1 MTTLKSLK
9 DGFALFGTTLSG
21 PLVAATAVTALLVTG
36 CGGDD
41 GSSPAASAAAA
52 TAANANATASAGG
65 SASNASTATQPDQPF
80 VDTDVYGTGPNDAV
94 TDATEGAAVV
104 HRQVTIGGKVV
115 NYTATAGHLTTI
127 DPVTSQPNAKMF
139 YVAYTQDNPDP
150 SKPRPVTFFYNGGPG
165 SSSVY
170 LLLGSFG
177 PKRLQS
183 SFPNFTPPAPY
194 KLLDNPDSLLD
205 RSDLV
210 FINPVGTGYSAAIA
224 PAKNKDFWGV
234 DQDARSIDRFIQR
247 YLTKYSRWNSPKFL
261 FGESYG
267 TARSAVVSWVLHED
281 GVELNGITLQ
291 SSILDY
297 SNALSAIGTFPT
309 LAADAFYWKKTTVNP
324 TPADL
329 DSYMVQARNYAD
341 NVLAPLAQAPNP
353 QDGGFVNVRL
363 NLNLQT
369 AQQMGSYLG
378 TDPVSLIQTF
388 GNPAALGNVPS
399 SNNNPPYTFFLTLVP
414 GIQIGQYDGRANYTG
429 QGIAPFILPNSGGN
443 DPSINNIGGAYTV
456 LWNSYLN
463 TDLKY
468 TSLSSFV
475 DLNDQVFNNWDFSH
489 TDPTGANKGGGNTLY
504 TAGDLASTMSLNPD
518 LKVLSANGYFDAV
531 TPFHQTELTLQ
542 QMPLDPTLKAQNLT
556 MKFYPSGHMIY
567 LNDPSRTALKGDLGN
582 FYDGILANRS
592 ALQRVLKLQMRA
604 QQLRQQKLQQ
614 QGQ

>member
-21 PLVAATAVTALLVTG
+21 PLVAATAAALLVTG

-41 GSSPAASAAAA
+41 GASPSAAAAAAA
-52 TAANANATASAGG
+52 TAANTPASGAATNAAPA
-65 SASNASTATQPDQPF
+65 DQPF

-104 HRQVTIGGKVV
+104 HRQVSIGGKVV
-115 NYTATAGHLTTI
+115 KYTATAGHLTTI

-267 TARSAVVSWVLHED
+267 TARSAVVSWALHED
-281 GVELNGITLQ
+281 GIELNGITLQ

-297 SNALSAIGTFPT
+297 ANALSAVGTFPT
-309 LAADAFYWKKTTVNP
+309 LAADAFYWKKSTVTP
-324 TPADL
+324 TPTDL
-329 DSYMVQARNYAD
+329 DAYMVQARNYAD
-341 NVLAPLAQAPNP
+341 NVLAPIAQAPNP

-369 AQQMGSYLG
+369 AQQMGSYIG

-399 SNNNPPYTFFLTLVP
+399 SNDNPPYTFFLTLVP

-429 QGIAPFILPNSGGN
+429 KGIAPYILPNSGGN

-468 TSLSSFV
+468 TSTSSFV

-489 TDPTGANKGGGNTLY
+489 TDPTGANRGGGNTLY
-504 TAGDLASTMSLNPD
+504 TAGDLASSMSLNPD

-531 TPFHQTELTLQ
+531 TPFHQTELTLA
-542 QMPLDPTLKAQNLT
+542 QMPLDPTIKAQNLT
-556 MKFYPSGHMIY
+556 IRNYPSGHMIY
-567 LNDPSRTALKGDLGN
+567 LNDASRTALKGDLGN
-582 FYDGILANRS
+582 FYDGILANRA
-592 ALQRVLKLQMRA
+592 ALQRVQKLQMRA
-604 QQLRQQKLQQ
+604 QQLRQQKLEQQ
-614 QGQ
+614 QQLH

>member
-21 PLVAATAVTALLVTG
+21 PLVAATAAALLVTG

-41 GSSPAASAAAA
+41 GASPSAAAAAAA
-52 TAANANATASAGG
+52 TAANTPASGAATNAAPA
-65 SASNASTATQPDQPF
+65 DQPF

-104 HRQVTIGGKVV
+104 HRQVSIGGKVV
-115 NYTATAGHLTTI
+115 KYTATAGHLTTI

-267 TARSAVVSWVLHED
+267 TARSAVVSWALHED
-281 GVELNGITLQ
+281 GIELNGITLQ

-297 SNALSAIGTFPT
+297 ANALSAVGTFPT
-309 LAADAFYWKKTTVNP
+309 LAADAFYWKKSTVTP
-324 TPADL
+324 TPTDL
-329 DSYMVQARNYAD
+329 DAYMVQARNYAD
-341 NVLAPLAQAPNP
+341 NVLAPIAQAPNP

-369 AQQMGSYLG
+369 AQQMGSYIG

-399 SNNNPPYTFFLTLVP
+399 SNDNPPYTFFLTLVP

-429 QGIAPFILPNSGGN
+429 KGIAPYILPNSGGN

-468 TSLSSFV
+468 TSTSSFV

-489 TDPTGANKGGGNTLY
+489 TDPTGANRGGGNTLY
-504 TAGDLASTMSLNPD
+504 TAGDLASSMSLNPD

-531 TPFHQTELTLQ
+531 TPFHQTELTLA
-542 QMPLDPTLKAQNLT
+542 QMPLDPTIKAQNLT
-556 MKFYPSGHMIY
+556 IKNYPSGHMIY
-567 LNDPSRTALKGDLGN
+567 LNDASRTALKGDLGN
-582 FYDGILANRS
+582 FYDGILANRA
-592 ALQRVLKLQMRA
+592 ALQRVQKLQMRA
-604 QQLRQQKLQQ
+604 QQLRQQKLEQQ
-614 QGQ
+614 QPLH

>member
-21 PLVAATAVTALLVTG
+21 PLVAATAAALLVTG

-41 GSSPAASAAAA
+41 GASPSAAAAAAA
-52 TAANANATASAGG
+52 TAANTPASGAAANAAPA
-65 SASNASTATQPDQPF
+65 DQPF

-104 HRQVTIGGKVV
+104 HRQVSIGGKVV
-115 NYTATAGHLTTI
+115 KYTATAGHLTTI

-267 TARSAVVSWVLHED
+267 TARSAVVSWALHED
-281 GVELNGITLQ
+281 GIELNGITLQ

-297 SNALSAIGTFPT
+297 ANALSAVGTFPT
-309 LAADAFYWKKTTVNP
+309 LAADAFYWKKSTVTP
-324 TPADL
+324 TPTDL
-329 DSYMVQARNYAD
+329 DAYMVQARNYAD
-341 NVLAPLAQAPNP
+341 NVLAPIAQAPNP

-369 AQQMGSYLG
+369 AQQMGSYIG

-399 SNNNPPYTFFLTLVP
+399 SNDNPPYTFFLTLVP

-429 QGIAPFILPNSGGN
+429 KGIAPYILPNSGGN

-468 TSLSSFV
+468 TSTSSFV

-489 TDPTGANKGGGNTLY
+489 TDPTGANRGGGNTLY
-504 TAGDLASTMSLNPD
+504 TAGDLASSMSLNPD

-531 TPFHQTELTLQ
+531 TPFHQTELTLA
-542 QMPLDPTLKAQNLT
+542 QMPLDPTIKAQNLT
-556 MKFYPSGHMIY
+556 IKNYPSGHMIY
-567 LNDPSRTALKGDLGN
+567 LNDASRTALKGDLGN
-582 FYDGILANRS
+582 FYDGILANRA
-592 ALQRVLKLQMRA
+592 ALQRVQKLQMRA
-604 QQLRQQKLQQ
+604 QQLRQQKLEQQ
-614 QGQ
+614 QQLH

>member
-21 PLVAATAVTALLVTG
+21 PLVAATAAALLVTG

-41 GSSPAASAAAA
+41 GASPSAAAA
-52 TAANANATASAGG
+52 AATTAANAPASGAATNAAQA
-65 SASNASTATQPDQPF
+65 DQPF

-104 HRQVTIGGKVV
+104 HRQVSIGGKVIK
-115 NYTATAGHLTTI
+115 YTATAGHLTTI

-267 TARSAVVSWVLHED
+267 TARSAVVSWALHED
-281 GVELNGITLQ
+281 GIELNGITLQ

-297 SNALSAIGTFPT
+297 ANALSATGIFPT
-309 LAADAFYWKKTTVNP
+309 LAADAFYWKKTTLTP
-324 TPADL
+324 TPTDL
-329 DSYMVQARNYAD
+329 DAYMVQARNYAD

-369 AQQMGSYLG
+369 AQQMGSYIG

-468 TSLSSFV
+468 TSTSSFV

-489 TDPTGANKGGGNTLY
+489 TDPTGANRGGGNTLY
-504 TAGDLASTMSLNPD
+504 TAGDLASSMSLNPD
-518 LKVLSANGYFDAV
+518 LKVLSANGYFDSV
-531 TPFHQTELTLQ
+531 TPFHQTELTLA
-542 QMPLDPTLKAQNLT
+542 QMPLDPTIKAQNLT
-556 MKFYPSGHMIY
+556 IKNYPSGHMIY
-567 LNDPSRTALKGDLGN
+567 LNDASRTALKGDLGN
-582 FYDGILANRS
+582 FYDGILANRA
-592 ALQRVLKLQMRA
+592 ALQRVQKLQMRA
-604 QQLRQQKLQQ
+604 QQLRQQKLEQQ
-614 QGQ
+614 QQLH

>member
-21 PLVAATAVTALLVTG
+21 PLVAATAAALLVTG

-41 GSSPAASAAAA
+41 GASPSAAAA
-52 TAANANATASAGG
+52 AATTAANAPASG
-65 SASNASTATQPDQPF
+65 ASTNAAQADQPF

-104 HRQVTIGGKVV
+104 HRQVSIGGKVV
-115 NYTATAGHLTTI
+115 KYTATAGHLTTI

-267 TARSAVVSWVLHED
+267 TARSAVVSWALHED
-281 GVELNGITLQ
+281 GIELNGITLQ

-297 SNALSAIGTFPT
+297 ANALSAVGTFPT
-309 LAADAFYWKKTTVNP
+309 LAADAFYWKKSTVTP
-324 TPADL
+324 TPTDL
-329 DSYMVQARNYAD
+329 DAYMVQARNYAD
-341 NVLAPLAQAPNP
+341 NVLAPIAQAPNP

-369 AQQMGSYLG
+369 AQQMGSYIG

-399 SNNNPPYTFFLTLVP
+399 SNDNPPYTFFLTLVP

-429 QGIAPFILPNSGGN
+429 KGIAPYILPNSGGN

-468 TSLSSFV
+468 TSTSSFV

-489 TDPTGANKGGGNTLY
+489 TDPTGANRGGGNTLY
-504 TAGDLASTMSLNPD
+504 TAGDLASSMSLNPD

-531 TPFHQTELTLQ
+531 TPFHQTELTLA
-542 QMPLDPTLKAQNLT
+542 QMPLDPTIKAQNLT
-556 MKFYPSGHMIY
+556 IKNYPSGHMIY
-567 LNDPSRTALKGDLGN
+567 LNDASRTALKGDLGN
-582 FYDGILANRS
+582 FYDGILANRA
-592 ALQRVLKLQMRA
+592 ALQRVQKLQMRA
-604 QQLRQQKLQQ
+604 QQLRQQKLEQQ
-614 QGQ
+614 QQLH

>member
-21 PLVAATAVTALLVTG
+21 PLVAATAAALLVTG

-41 GSSPAASAAAA
+41 GASPSAAAA
-52 TAANANATASAGG
+52 AATTAANTPASGAATNAAQA
-65 SASNASTATQPDQPF
+65 DQPF

-104 HRQVTIGGKVV
+104 HRQVSIGGKVV
-115 NYTATAGHLTTI
+115 KYTATAGHLTTI

-267 TARSAVVSWVLHED
+267 TARSAVVSWALHED
-281 GVELNGITLQ
+281 GIELNGITLQ

-297 SNALSAIGTFPT
+297 ANALSAVGTFPT
-309 LAADAFYWKKTTVNP
+309 LAADAFYWKKSTVTP
-324 TPADL
+324 TPTDL
-329 DSYMVQARNYAD
+329 DAYMVQARNYAD

-369 AQQMGSYLG
+369 AQQMGSYIG

-399 SNNNPPYTFFLTLVP
+399 SNDNPPYTFFLTLVP

-429 QGIAPFILPNSGGN
+429 KGIAPYILPNSGGN

-468 TSLSSFV
+468 TSTSSFV

-489 TDPTGANKGGGNTLY
+489 TDPTGANRGGGNTLY
-504 TAGDLASTMSLNPD
+504 TAGDLASSMSLNPD

-531 TPFHQTELTLQ
+531 TPFHQTELTLA
-542 QMPLDPTLKAQNLT
+542 QMPLDPTIKAQNLT
-556 MKFYPSGHMIY
+556 IKNYPSGHMIY
-567 LNDPSRTALKGDLGN
+567 LNDASRTALKGDLGN
-582 FYDGILANRS
+582 FYDGILANRA
-592 ALQRVLKLQMRA
+592 ALQRVQKLQMRA
-604 QQLRQQKLQQ
+604 QQLRQQKLEQQ
-614 QGQ
+614 QQLH

>member
-9 DGFALFGTTLSG
+9 DGFALLGTTLSG
-21 PLVAATAVTALLVTG
+21 PLVAVTAAAALLVAG

-41 GSSPAASAAAA
+41 GASPSAAAA
-52 TAANANATASAGG
+52 AATTSNAPSSANATAA
-65 SASNASTATQPDQPF
+65 ADQPYI
-80 VDTDVYGTGPNDAV
+80 DNDVYGTGPNDAV
-94 TDATEGAAVV
+94 TDATEGASVV

-115 NYTATAGHLTTI
+115 KYTATAGHLTTI

-281 GVELNGITLQ
+281 GIELNGITLQ

-309 LAADAFYWKKTTVNP
+309 LAADAFYWKKTTLTP
-324 TPADL
+324 TPTDL
-329 DSYMVQARNYAD
+329 DAYMVQARNYAD

-363 NLNLQT
+363 NLNLQSV
-369 AQQMGSYLG
+369 QQMGSYIG

-468 TSLSSFV
+468 TSTSSFV
-475 DLNDQVFNNWDFSH
+475 DLNDQVFNNWDFGH
-489 TDPTGANKGGGNTLY
+489 TDPTGANRGGGNTLY
-504 TAGDLASTMSLNPD
+504 TAGDLASSMSLNPD

-531 TPFHQTELTLQ
+531 TPFHQTELTLA

-556 MKFYPSGHMIY
+556 IKNYPSGHMIY
-567 LNDPSRTALKGDLGN
+567 LNDASRTALKGDLGN
-582 FYDGILANRS
+582 FYDGILANRA

-604 QQLRQQKLQQ
+604 QQLRQQKQEQQLQQ
-614 QGQ
+614 LH

>member
-21 PLVAATAVTALLVTG
+21 PLVAATAAALLVTG

-41 GSSPAASAAAA
+41 GVSPSAAAAAAA
-52 TAANANATASAGG
+52 TAANTPASGAATNAAQA
-65 SASNASTATQPDQPF
+65 DQPF

-104 HRQVTIGGKVV
+104 HRQVSIGGKVV
-115 NYTATAGHLTTI
+115 KYTATAGHLTTI

-267 TARSAVVSWVLHED
+267 TARSAVVSWALHED
-281 GVELNGITLQ
+281 GIELNGITLQ

-297 SNALSAIGTFPT
+297 ANALSAVGTFPT
-309 LAADAFYWKKTTVNP
+309 LAADAFYWKKSTVTP
-324 TPADL
+324 TPTDL
-329 DSYMVQARNYAD
+329 DAYMVQARNYAD

-369 AQQMGSYLG
+369 AQQMGSYIG

-399 SNNNPPYTFFLTLVP
+399 SNDNPPYTFFLTLVP

-429 QGIAPFILPNSGGN
+429 KGIAPYILPNSGGN

-468 TSLSSFV
+468 TSTSSFV

-489 TDPTGANKGGGNTLY
+489 TDPTGANRGGGNTLY
-504 TAGDLASTMSLNPD
+504 TAGDLASSMSLNPD

-531 TPFHQTELTLQ
+531 TPFHQTELTLA
-542 QMPLDPTLKAQNLT
+542 QMPLDPTIKAQNLT
-556 MKFYPSGHMIY
+556 IKNYPSGHMIY
-567 LNDPSRTALKGDLGN
+567 LNDASRTALKGDLGN
-582 FYDGILANRS
+582 FYDGILANRA
-592 ALQRVLKLQMRA
+592 ALQRVQKLQMRA
-604 QQLRQQKLQQ
+604 QQLRQQKLEQQ
-614 QGQ
+614 QQLH

>member
-21 PLVAATAVTALLVTG
+21 PLVAATAAALIVTG

-41 GSSPAASAAAA
+41 GASPSAAAAAA
-52 TAANANATASAGG
+52 TAANTPASG
-65 SASNASTATQPDQPF
+65 ASTNAAPADQPF

-104 HRQVTIGGKVV
+104 HRQVSIGGKVV
-115 NYTATAGHLTTI
+115 KYTATAGHLTTI

-267 TARSAVVSWVLHED
+267 TARSAVVSWALHED
-281 GVELNGITLQ
+281 GIELNGITLQ

-297 SNALSAIGTFPT
+297 ANALSAVGTFPT
-309 LAADAFYWKKTTVNP
+309 LAADAFYWKKSTVTP
-324 TPADL
+324 TPTDL
-329 DSYMVQARNYAD
+329 DAYMVQARNYAD

-369 AQQMGSYLG
+369 AQQMGSYIG

-399 SNNNPPYTFFLTLVP
+399 SNDNPPYTFFLTLVP

-429 QGIAPFILPNSGGN
+429 KGIAPYILPNSGGN

-468 TSLSSFV
+468 TSTSSFV

-489 TDPTGANKGGGNTLY
+489 TDPTGANRGGGNTLY
-504 TAGDLASTMSLNPD
+504 TAGDLASSMSLNPD

-531 TPFHQTELTLQ
+531 TPFHQTELTLA
-542 QMPLDPTLKAQNLT
+542 QMPLDPTIKAQNLT
-556 MKFYPSGHMIY
+556 IKNYPSGHMIY
-567 LNDPSRTALKGDLGN
+567 LNDASRTALKGDLGN
-582 FYDGILANRS
+582 FYDGILANRA
-592 ALQRVLKLQMRA
+592 ALQRVQKLQMRA
-604 QQLRQQKLQQ
+604 QQLRQQKLEHQQ
-614 QGQ
+614 QLH

>member
-9 DGFALFGTTLSG
+9 DGFALFGTTLSS
-21 PLVAATAVTALLVTG
+21 PLVAATAAALLVTG

-41 GSSPAASAAAA
+41 GASPSAAAAAA
-52 TAANANATASAGG
+52 TAANTPASG
-65 SASNASTATQPDQPF
+65 ASTNAAQADQPF

-104 HRQVTIGGKVV
+104 HRQVSIGGKVV
-115 NYTATAGHLTTI
+115 KYTATAGHLTTI

-267 TARSAVVSWVLHED
+267 TARSAVVSWALHED
-281 GVELNGITLQ
+281 GIELNGITLQ

-297 SNALSAIGTFPT
+297 ANALSAVGTFPT
-309 LAADAFYWKKTTVNP
+309 LAADAFYWKKSTVTP
-324 TPADL
+324 TPTDL
-329 DSYMVQARNYAD
+329 DAYMVQARNYAD
-341 NVLAPLAQAPNP
+341 NVLAPIAQAPNP

-369 AQQMGSYLG
+369 AQQMGSYIG

-399 SNNNPPYTFFLTLVP
+399 SNDNPPYTFFLTLVP

-429 QGIAPFILPNSGGN
+429 KGIAPYILPNSGGN

-468 TSLSSFV
+468 TSTSSFV

-489 TDPTGANKGGGNTLY
+489 TDPTGANRGGGNTLY
-504 TAGDLASTMSLNPD
+504 TAGDLASSMSLNPD

-531 TPFHQTELTLQ
+531 TPFHQTELTLA
-542 QMPLDPTLKAQNLT
+542 QMPLDPTIKAQNLT
-556 MKFYPSGHMIY
+556 IKNYPSGHMIY
-567 LNDPSRTALKGDLGN
+567 LNDASRTALKGDLGN
-582 FYDGILANRS
+582 FYDGILANRA
-592 ALQRVLKLQMRA
+592 ALQRVQKLQMRA
-604 QQLRQQKLQQ
+604 QQLRQQKLEQQ
-614 QGQ
+614 QQLH

>member
-21 PLVAATAVTALLVTG
+21 PLVAATAAALLVTG

-41 GSSPAASAAAA
+41 GASPSAAAA
-52 TAANANATASAGG
+52 AATTAANAPASG
-65 SASNASTATQPDQPF
+65 ASTNAAQADQPF

-104 HRQVTIGGKVV
+104 HRQVSIGGKVV
-115 NYTATAGHLTTI
+115 KYTATAGHLTTI

-267 TARSAVVSWVLHED
+267 TARSAVVSWALHED
-281 GVELNGITLQ
+281 GIELNGITLQ

-297 SNALSAIGTFPT
+297 ANALSAVGTFPT
-309 LAADAFYWKKTTVNP
+309 LAADAFYWKKSTVTP
-324 TPADL
+324 TPTDL
-329 DSYMVQARNYAD
+329 DAYMVQARNYAD
-341 NVLAPLAQAPNP
+341 NVLAPIAQAPNP

-369 AQQMGSYLG
+369 AQQMGSYIG

-399 SNNNPPYTFFLTLVP
+399 SNDNPPYTFFLTLVP

-429 QGIAPFILPNSGGN
+429 KGIAPYILPNSGGN

-468 TSLSSFV
+468 TSTSSFV

-489 TDPTGANKGGGNTLY
+489 TDPTGANRGGGNTLY
-504 TAGDLASTMSLNPD
+504 TAGDLASSMSLNPD

-531 TPFHQTELTLQ
+531 TPFHQTELTLA
-542 QMPLDPTLKAQNLT
+542 QMPLDPTIKAQNLT
-556 MKFYPSGHMIY
+556 IKNYPSGHMIY
-567 LNDPSRTALKGDLGN
+567 LNDASRTALKGDLGN
-582 FYDGILANRS
+582 FYDGILANRA
-592 ALQRVLKLQMRA
+592 ALQRVQKLQMRA
-604 QQLRQQKLQQ
+604 QQLRQQQLEQQ
-614 QGQ
+614 QQLH

>member
-21 PLVAATAVTALLVTG
+21 PLVAATAAALLVTG

-41 GSSPAASAAAA
+41 GASPSAAAAAA
-52 TAANANATASAGG
+52 TAANTPASGAATNAAQA
-65 SASNASTATQPDQPF
+65 DQPF

-104 HRQVTIGGKVV
+104 HRQVSIGGKVV
-115 NYTATAGHLTTI
+115 KYTATAGHLTTI

-267 TARSAVVSWVLHED
+267 TARSAVVSWALHED
-281 GVELNGITLQ
+281 GIELNGITLQ

-297 SNALSAIGTFPT
+297 ANALSAVGTFPT
-309 LAADAFYWKKTTVNP
+309 LAADAFYWKKSTVTP
-324 TPADL
+324 TPTDL
-329 DSYMVQARNYAD
+329 DAYMVQARNYAD
-341 NVLAPLAQAPNP
+341 NVLAPIAQAPNP

-369 AQQMGSYLG
+369 AQQMGSYIG

-399 SNNNPPYTFFLTLVP
+399 SNDNPPYTFFLTLVP

-429 QGIAPFILPNSGGN
+429 KGIAPYILPNSGGN

-468 TSLSSFV
+468 TSTSSFV

-489 TDPTGANKGGGNTLY
+489 TDPTGANRGGGNTLY
-504 TAGDLASTMSLNPD
+504 TAGDLASSMSLNPD

-531 TPFHQTELTLQ
+531 TPFHQTELTLA
-542 QMPLDPTLKAQNLT
+542 QMPLDPTIKAQNLT
-556 MKFYPSGHMIY
+556 IKNYPSGHMIY
-567 LNDPSRTALKGDLGN
+567 LNDASRTALKGDLGN
-582 FYDGILANRS
+582 FYDGILANRA
-592 ALQRVLKLQMRA
+592 ALQRVQKLQMRA
-604 QQLRQQKLQQ
+604 QQLRQQKLEQQ
-614 QGQ
+614 QQLH

>member
-21 PLVAATAVTALLVTG
+21 PLVAATAAALLVTG

-41 GSSPAASAAAA
+41 GASPSAAAAAAA
-52 TAANANATASAGG
+52 TAANTPASGAATNAAPA
-65 SASNASTATQPDQPF
+65 DQPF

-104 HRQVTIGGKVV
+104 HRQVSIGGKVV
-115 NYTATAGHLTTI
+115 KYTATAGHLTTI

-267 TARSAVVSWVLHED
+267 TARSAVVSWALHED
-281 GVELNGITLQ
+281 GIELNGITLQ

-297 SNALSAIGTFPT
+297 ANALSAVGTFPT
-309 LAADAFYWKKTTVNP
+309 LAADAFYWKKSTVTP
-324 TPADL
+324 TPTDL
-329 DSYMVQARNYAD
+329 DAYMVQARNYAD
-341 NVLAPLAQAPNP
+341 NVLAPIAQAPNP

-399 SNNNPPYTFFLTLVP
+399 SNDNPPYTFFLTLVP

-429 QGIAPFILPNSGGN
+429 KGIAPYILPNSGGN

-468 TSLSSFV
+468 TSTSSFV

-489 TDPTGANKGGGNTLY
+489 TDPTGANRGGGNTLY
-504 TAGDLASTMSLNPD
+504 TAGDLASSMSLNPD

-531 TPFHQTELTLQ
+531 TPFHQTELTLA
-542 QMPLDPTLKAQNLT
+542 QMPLDPTIKAQNLT
-556 MKFYPSGHMIY
+556 IKNYPSGHMIY
-567 LNDPSRTALKGDLGN
+567 LNDASRTALKGDLGN
-582 FYDGILANRS
+582 FYDGILANRA
-592 ALQRVLKLQMRA
+592 ALQRVQKLQMRA
-604 QQLRQQKLQQ
+604 QQLRQQKLEQQ
-614 QGQ
+614 QQLH

>member
-21 PLVAATAVTALLVTG
+21 PLVAATAAALLVTG

-41 GSSPAASAAAA
+41 GASPSAAAAAA
-52 TAANANATASAGG
+52 TAANTPASGAATNAAQA
-65 SASNASTATQPDQPF
+65 DQPF

-104 HRQVTIGGKVV
+104 HRQVSIGGKVIK
-115 NYTATAGHLTTI
+115 YTATAGHLTTI

-267 TARSAVVSWVLHED
+267 TARSAVVSWALHED
-281 GVELNGITLQ
+281 GIELNGITLQ

-297 SNALSAIGTFPT
+297 SNALSATGIFPT
-309 LAADAFYWKKTTVNP
+309 LAADAFYWKKSTVTP
-324 TPADL
+324 TPTDL
-329 DSYMVQARNYAD
+329 DAYMVQARNYAD
-341 NVLAPLAQAPNP
+341 NVLTPLAQAPNP

-369 AQQMGSYLG
+369 AQQMGSYIG

-468 TSLSSFV
+468 TSTSSFV
-475 DLNDQVFNNWDFSH
+475 DLNDQVFNNWNFSH
-489 TDPTGANKGGGNTLY
+489 TDPTGANRGGGNTLY
-504 TAGDLASTMSLNPD
+504 TAGDLASSMSLNPD
-518 LKVLSANGYFDAV
+518 LKVLSANGYFDSV
-531 TPFHQTELTLQ
+531 TPFHQTELTLA
-542 QMPLDPTLKAQNLT
+542 QMPLDPTIKAQNLT
-556 MKFYPSGHMIY
+556 IKNYPSGHMIY
-567 LNDPSRTALKGDLGN
+567 LNDASRTALKGDLGN
-582 FYDGILANRS
+582 FYDGILANRA
-592 ALQRVLKLQMRA
+592 ALQRVQKLQMRA
-604 QQLRQQKLQQ
+604 QQLRQQKLEQQ
-614 QGQ
+614 EQLH

>member
-21 PLVAATAVTALLVTG
+21 PLVAATAAALLVTG

-41 GSSPAASAAAA
+41 GASPSAAAAAAA
-52 TAANANATASAGG
+52 TAANTPASGAATNAAPA
-65 SASNASTATQPDQPF
+65 DQPF

-104 HRQVTIGGKVV
+104 HRQVSIGGKVV
-115 NYTATAGHLTTI
+115 KYTATAGHLTTI

-150 SKPRPVTFFYNGGPG
+150 SKLRPVTFFYNGGPG

-267 TARSAVVSWVLHED
+267 TARSAVVSWALHED
-281 GVELNGITLQ
+281 GIELNGITLQ

-297 SNALSAIGTFPT
+297 ANALSAVGTFPT
-309 LAADAFYWKKTTVNP
+309 LAADAFYWKKSTVTP
-324 TPADL
+324 TPTDL
-329 DSYMVQARNYAD
+329 DAYMVQARNYAD
-341 NVLAPLAQAPNP
+341 NVLAPIAQAPNP

-369 AQQMGSYLG
+369 AQQMGSYIG

-399 SNNNPPYTFFLTLVP
+399 SNDNPPYTFFLTLVP

-429 QGIAPFILPNSGGN
+429 KGIAPYILPNSGGN

-468 TSLSSFV
+468 TSTSSFV

-489 TDPTGANKGGGNTLY
+489 TDPTGANRGGGNTLY
-504 TAGDLASTMSLNPD
+504 TAGDLASSMSLNPD

-531 TPFHQTELTLQ
+531 TPFHQTELTLA
-542 QMPLDPTLKAQNLT
+542 QMPLDPTIKAQNLT
-556 MKFYPSGHMIY
+556 IKNYPSGHMIY
-567 LNDPSRTALKGDLGN
+567 LNDASRTALKGDLGN
-582 FYDGILANRS
+582 FYDGILANRA
-592 ALQRVLKLQMRA
+592 ALQRVQKLQMRA
-604 QQLRQQKLQQ
+604 QQLRQQKLEQQ
-614 QGQ
+614 QQLH

>member
-21 PLVAATAVTALLVTG
+21 PLVAATAAALLVTG

-41 GSSPAASAAAA
+41 GASPSAAAAAAA
-52 TAANANATASAGG
+52 TAANTPASG
-65 SASNASTATQPDQPF
+65 ASTNAAQADQPF

-104 HRQVTIGGKVV
+104 HRQVSIGGKVV
-115 NYTATAGHLTTI
+115 KYTATAGHLTTI

-267 TARSAVVSWVLHED
+267 TARSAVVSWALHED
-281 GVELNGITLQ
+281 GIELNGITLQ

-297 SNALSAIGTFPT
+297 ANALSAVGTFPT
-309 LAADAFYWKKTTVNP
+309 LAADAFYWKKSTVTP
-324 TPADL
+324 TPTDL
-329 DSYMVQARNYAD
+329 DAYMVQARNYAD
-341 NVLAPLAQAPNP
+341 NVLAPIAQAPNP

-369 AQQMGSYLG
+369 AQQMGSYIG

-399 SNNNPPYTFFLTLVP
+399 SNDNPPYTFFLTLVP

-429 QGIAPFILPNSGGN
+429 KGIAPYILPNSGGN

-468 TSLSSFV
+468 TSTSSFV

-489 TDPTGANKGGGNTLY
+489 TDPTGANRGGGNTLY
-504 TAGDLASTMSLNPD
+504 TAGDLASSMSLNPD

-531 TPFHQTELTLQ
+531 TPFHQTELTLA
-542 QMPLDPTLKAQNLT
+542 QMPLDPTIKAQNLT
-556 MKFYPSGHMIY
+556 IKNYPSGHMIY
-567 LNDPSRTALKGDLGN
+567 LNDASRTALKGDLGN
-582 FYDGILANRS
+582 FYDGILANRA
-592 ALQRVLKLQMRA
+592 ALQRVQKLQMRA
-604 QQLRQQKLQQ
+604 QQLRQQKLEQQ
-614 QGQ
+614 QQLH

>member
-21 PLVAATAVTALLVTG
+21 PLVAATAAALLVTG

-41 GSSPAASAAAA
+41 GASPSAAAAAA
-52 TAANANATASAGG
+52 TAANTPASG
-65 SASNASTATQPDQPF
+65 ASTNAAQADQPF

-104 HRQVTIGGKVV
+104 HRQVSIGGKVV
-115 NYTATAGHLTTI
+115 KYTATAGHLTTI

-267 TARSAVVSWVLHED
+267 TARSAVVSWALHED
-281 GVELNGITLQ
+281 GIELNGITLQ

-297 SNALSAIGTFPT
+297 ANALSAVGTFPT
-309 LAADAFYWKKTTVNP
+309 LAADAFYWKKSTVTP
-324 TPADL
+324 TPTDL
-329 DSYMVQARNYAD
+329 DAYMVQARNYAD
-341 NVLAPLAQAPNP
+341 NVLAPIAQAPNP

-369 AQQMGSYLG
+369 AQQMGSYIG

-399 SNNNPPYTFFLTLVP
+399 SNDNPPYTFFLTLVP

-429 QGIAPFILPNSGGN
+429 KGIAPYILPNSGGN

-468 TSLSSFV
+468 TSTSSFV

-489 TDPTGANKGGGNTLY
+489 TDPTGANRGGGNTLY
-504 TAGDLASTMSLNPD
+504 TAGDLASSMSLNPD

-531 TPFHQTELTLQ
+531 TPFHQTELTLA
-542 QMPLDPTLKAQNLT
+542 QMPLDPTIKAQNLT
-556 MKFYPSGHMIY
+556 IKNYPSGHMIY
-567 LNDPSRTALKGDLGN
+567 LNDASRTALKGDLGN
-582 FYDGILANRS
+582 FYDGILANRA
-592 ALQRVLKLQMRA
+592 ALQRVQKLQMRA
-604 QQLRQQKLQQ
+604 QQLRQQKLEQQ
-614 QGQ
+614 QQLH

>member
-21 PLVAATAVTALLVTG
+21 PLVAATAAALLVTG

-41 GSSPAASAAAA
+41 GASPSAAAA
-52 TAANANATASAGG
+52 AATTAANTPASGAATNAAQA
-65 SASNASTATQPDQPF
+65 DQPF

-94 TDATEGAAVV
+94 TDAAEGAAVV
-104 HRQVTIGGKVV
+104 HRQVSIGGKVV
-115 NYTATAGHLTTI
+115 KYTATAGHLTTI

-267 TARSAVVSWVLHED
+267 TARSAVVSWALHED
-281 GVELNGITLQ
+281 GIELNGITLQ

-297 SNALSAIGTFPT
+297 ANALSAVGTFPT
-309 LAADAFYWKKTTVNP
+309 LAADAFYWKKSTVTP
-324 TPADL
+324 TPTDL
-329 DSYMVQARNYAD
+329 DAYMVQARNYAD
-341 NVLAPLAQAPNP
+341 NVLAPIAQAPNP

-369 AQQMGSYLG
+369 AQQMGSYIG

-399 SNNNPPYTFFLTLVP
+399 SNDNPPYTFFLTLVP

-429 QGIAPFILPNSGGN
+429 KGIAPYILPNSGGN

-468 TSLSSFV
+468 TSTSSFV

-489 TDPTGANKGGGNTLY
+489 TDPTGANRGGGNTLY
-504 TAGDLASTMSLNPD
+504 TAGDLASSMSLNPD

-531 TPFHQTELTLQ
+531 TPFHQTELTLA
-542 QMPLDPTLKAQNLT
+542 QMPLDPTIKAQNLT
-556 MKFYPSGHMIY
+556 IKNYPSGHMIY
-567 LNDPSRTALKGDLGN
+567 LNDASRTALKGDLGN
-582 FYDGILANRS
+582 FYDGILANRA
-592 ALQRVLKLQMRA
+592 ALQRVQKLQMRA
-604 QQLRQQKLQQ
+604 QQLRQQKLEQQ
-614 QGQ
+614 QQLH

>member
-21 PLVAATAVTALLVTG
+21 PLVAATAAALLVTG

-41 GSSPAASAAAA
+41 GASPSAAAAAAA
-52 TAANANATASAGG
+52 TAANTPASGAATNAAQA
-65 SASNASTATQPDQPF
+65 DQPF

-104 HRQVTIGGKVV
+104 HRQVSIGGKVV
-115 NYTATAGHLTTI
+115 KYTATAGHLTTI

-267 TARSAVVSWVLHED
+267 TARSAVVSWALHED
-281 GVELNGITLQ
+281 GIELNGITLQ

-297 SNALSAIGTFPT
+297 ANALSAVGTFPT
-309 LAADAFYWKKTTVNP
+309 LAADAFYWKKSTVTP
-324 TPADL
+324 TPTDL
-329 DSYMVQARNYAD
+329 DAYMVQARNYAD
-341 NVLAPLAQAPNP
+341 NVLAPIAQAPNP

-369 AQQMGSYLG
+369 AQQMGSYIG

-399 SNNNPPYTFFLTLVP
+399 SNDNPPYTFFLTLVP

-429 QGIAPFILPNSGGN
+429 KGIAPYILPNSGGN

-468 TSLSSFV
+468 TSTSSFV

-489 TDPTGANKGGGNTLY
+489 TDPTGANRGGGNTLY
-504 TAGDLASTMSLNPD
+504 TAGDLASSMSLNPD

-531 TPFHQTELTLQ
+531 TPFHQTELTLA
-542 QMPLDPTLKAQNLT
+542 QMPLDPTIKAQNLT
-556 MKFYPSGHMIY
+556 IKNYPSGHMIY
-567 LNDPSRTALKGDLGN
+567 LNDASRTALKGDLGN
-582 FYDGILANRS
+582 FYDGILANRA
-592 ALQRVLKLQMRA
+592 ALQRVQKLQMRA
-604 QQLRQQKLQQ
+604 QQLRQQKLEQQ
-614 QGQ
+614 QPLH